1 VTVVP
6 LQVGTLEAV
15 ELIPPREEVLLEVVV
30 VEEAAEAAEA
40 AERSQRP
47 QTSKQLV
54 RLVQFQV
61 RSIQVP
67 GCSRLKISSN

>member
-1 VTVVP
+1 MTVVP

-15 ELIPPREEVLLEVVV
+15 ELIPPREEVLLEEVVVV
-30 VEEAAEAAEA
+30 VEEAAEA

>member
-1 VTVVP
+1 MTVVP

-15 ELIPPREEVLLEVVV
+15 ELIPPREEVLLEEVV
-30 VEEAAEAAEA
+30 VEEVEEA